1 MNTLLEWEDLLKM
14 DKIIITGGCG
24 FIGSHLTEFLF
35 QKFPKSSFIIIDKLT
50 YAANTKYLDNIKK
63 NKRIKIAIGDI
74 NNFNLLK
81 KLTHKADL
89 LIHLAAESHVD
100 RSFNS
105 VKKFIDTNVQGTRN
119 ILNVCHINKVKKIIH
134 VSTDEVYG
142 EIYRGSFKEDCPL
155 NPTNPYAST
164 KAAAEMIVS
173 GYKKSFKMDINI
185 VRSNNIFGTRQY
197 PEKIISSCC
206 YNILNNKKILIH
218 GSGDQKRTFLYVDDF
233 SKAIFLIINNWKSNQ
248 IYNIGSNFEYKI
260 IDIVHLILKKFNKD
274 FHKSTKFVKDR
285 LFNDFRYSV
294 NTSKIQKLKWKPKVK
309 VEDKIDDIIQWY
321 KNNIKLF

>member
-1 MNTLLEWEDLLKM
+1 M
-14 DKIIITGGCG
+14 DRIVITGGCG
-24 FIGSHLTEFLF
+24 FIGSHLTDFLF
-35 QKFPKSSFIIIDKLT
+35 KKFSKSRFIILDKLT
-50 YAANTKYLDNIKK
+50 YASNKKYLNNIS
-63 NKRIKIAIGDI
+63 NEKRVKIVVGDI
-74 NNFNLLK
+74 NNFNLLF
-81 KLTHKADL
+81 KLTLKTDL

-105 VKKFIDTNVQGTRN
+105 VKKFINTNVQGTRN
-119 ILNVCHINKVKKIIH
+119 ILEACRINKVKKIIH

-142 EIYRGSFKEDCPL
+142 EIYKGSFGESSPL

-197 PEKIISSCC
+197 PEKIIPSCC

-218 GSGDQKRTFLYVDDF
+218 GSGNQRRTFLYVDDF
-233 SKAIFLIINNWKSNQ
+233 SKAIFSIINNWKSNE

-260 IDIVHLILKKFNKD
+260 IDIVHLILKKFNKNFD
-274 FHKSTKFVKDR
+274 QSTKFVKDR

-294 NTSKIQKLKWKPKVK
+294 NIKKIKRLKWKPEVR
-309 VEDKIDDIIQWY
+309 VEDKIDDIITWY
-321 KNNIKLF
+321 KNNIKLFQKLNKN